1 MYSYYSVRRDW
12 RYQRDNQDPYI
23 EDDQTTQLIAYITTI
38 EIINSKHVLTVSSV
52 PLDESILSYGP
63 LSPRG
68 GLLWKDICWWSMPG
82 HGWFFGPVGAMA
94 WKEKKTYSAAKSF
107 FHVRI
112 LQDIMRNV
120 SYWNV
125 YINVVSAH
133 NRRLSWL

>member
-12 RYQRDNQDPYI
+12 RYQRDNQNPYI

-52 PLDESILSYGP
+52 PLGESILSYGP

-68 GLLWKDICWWSMPG
+68 LLWTDICLGSM
-82 HGWFFGPVGAMA
+82 HGLGLCFCTVMT
-94 WKEKKTYSAAKSF
+94 WKEKTYSAAKSF
-107 FHVRI
+107 FHIRI
-112 LQDIMRNV
+112 LQDIMGNV

-125 YINVVSAH
+125 YINVVSAP
-133 NRRLSWL
+133 NSRFSWL